1 MACVEALRILGT
13 YVERATNDASD
24 GEARERMM
32 FAATLAGIGFGN
44 AGVHVPH
51 AMSYAV
57 AGLVPEY
64 RAPDYP
70 AAAPIVP
77 HGMAVILNLPAVVRY
92 TAQASPERHLHAAA
106 LLGADVRTAAP
117 EDAGALL
124 ARRIEALM
132 RATGMPN
139 GIGGVGFGKADLDAL
154 GASALPQQRLL
165 ANAPRPVGAHEL
177 ELLFENALSY
187 W

>member
-1 MACVEALRILGT
+1 
-13 YVERATNDASD
+13 
-24 GEARERMM
+24 M

-57 AGLVPEY
+57 AGLVPHY

-70 AAAPIVP
+70 DAAPIVP

-92 TAQASPERHLHAAA
+92 TAQASPERHLRAAS
-106 LLGADVRTAAP
+106 LLGADARTTSP
-117 EDAGALL
+117 HDAGELL
-124 ARRIEALM
+124 ALRIEALM

-139 GIGGVGFGKADLDAL
+139 GIGGVGFGEADLGAL
-154 GASALPQQRLL
+154 AASALPQQRLL
-165 ANAPRPVGAHEL
+165 ANAPLPIGEHEL
-177 ELLFENALSY
+177 ETLFEHALDY